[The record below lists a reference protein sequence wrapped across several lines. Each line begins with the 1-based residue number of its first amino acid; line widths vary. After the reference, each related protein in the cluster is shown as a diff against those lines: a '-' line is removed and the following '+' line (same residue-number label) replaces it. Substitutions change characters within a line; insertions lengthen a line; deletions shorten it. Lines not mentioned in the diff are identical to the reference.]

1 MRVSRQKINEANLNA
16 RYAIFVKSRE
26 HRKGVSRGK
35 MNGYKWNRNKGT
47 ACTKKQH
54 NSSGERKRSA
64 RTSITKAHE
73 TEEEAVTRRY
83 HDAQRMARFRA
94 RKKKASEE
102 AKMLEIIK
110 FTELSVISELK
121 RRNIAF
127 ESVSSVIALPNI
139 ERFQAFSTVENSS
152 IAVHPSHGQSRY
164 SQLLAIIEELGKD
177 VKLAYAGSR
186 TSAERLKAGIIQA
199 RMLIRECLLEIEM
212 NSQQ

>member
-1 MRVSRQKINEANLNA
+1 MRVSRQKINEANSNA
-16 RYAIFVKSRE
+16 RYAIFVKFRE
-26 HRKGVSRGK
+26 HRKGVSRGE
-35 MNGYKWNRNKGT
+35 MYGYKWNRNKGT
-47 ACTKKQH
+47 ACMKKQN
-54 NSSGERKRSA
+54 NSSGLRKRSA

-73 TEEEAVTRRY
+73 TEEEAITRRY

-102 AKMLEIIK
+102 AKMLEIIN

-127 ESVSSVIALPNI
+127 ESFSSVIAVPSI
-139 ERFQAFSTVENSS
+139 ERFRAFSTVENSS
-152 IAVHPSHGQSRY
+152 IAVHPSHGQSKY

-186 TSAERLKAGIIQA
+186 TSAEKLKAGIIQA

-212 NSQQ
+212 NSQE

>member
-1 MRVSRQKINEANLNA
+1 MNA
-16 RYAIFVKSRE
+16 CYAIFVKLKK
-26 HRKGVSRGK
+26 HQKGVSQGK

-47 ACTKKQH
+47 ARVKKQH
-54 NSSGERKRSA
+54 KSSGERKRSA
-64 RTSITKAHE
+64 RSSITKAHE
-73 TEEEAVTRRY
+73 TEEEAITRRY

-102 AKMLEIIK
+102 AKMLEIIN
-110 FTELSVISELK
+110 FAELSVISELK

-127 ESVSSVIALPNI
+127 ESVSSVIAVPSV
-139 ERFQAFSTVENSS
+139 ERFQAYSTVENSS
-152 IAVHPSHGQSRY
+152 IAVHPSHGQSKY
-164 SQLLAIIEELGKD
+164 SQLLAIIEELGND

-212 NSQQ
+212 NTEQ